1 MVILISAYP
10 SHSRILSPCSRKTAS
25 FGSSPAVPDL
35 RWEPTLPLQGYVS
48 NRDAHP
54 QVLKASER
62 KDSLLFAARSGPS
75 LCIYNERLKHTM
87 PTINEW
93 PTAEPPVDKSP
104 LHKWMLRR
112 AFPCFLKSIVS
123 WWLDSRINTA
133 IILKTVEETD
143 TDDDMV
149 LNAGFIKKLYIHM
162 IKRFQAGKRWKKLK
176 FEFYFA
182 HGNVYFLW

>member
-1 MVILISAYP
+1 MAILISAYP

-25 FGSSPAVPDL
+25 FGSSPVVPDL

-62 KDSLLFAARSGPS
+62 KDSLLSAARRGPS

-112 AFPCFLKSIVS
+112 AFPCFL
-123 WWLDSRINTA
+123 LRDHRNSRGTNGVRRRSCSRA
-133 IILKTVEETD
+133 SYPD
-143 TDDDMV
+143 
-149 LNAGFIKKLYIHM
+149 
-162 IKRFQAGKRWKKLK
+162 
-176 FEFYFA
+176 
-182 HGNVYFLW
+182 